1 MINIKA
7 FAIGFALL
15 APLAVLGPASAAKPI
30 EPTGTLSYSG
40 STTVGGTV
48 TLEATFKDVRKPD
61 RVRLA
66 LICQTANTSV
76 VYGEAFDLTSS
87 PDSRDFTI
95 GAGEYCRG
103 DLYTVGPGSYNVK
116 YLATVKFDLV

>member
-7 FAIGFALL
+7 FAIGFALV
-15 APLAVLGPASAAKPI
+15 APMVFIGPASAKPI

-40 STTVGGTV
+40 DTRIGGVV
-48 TLEATFKDVRKPD
+48 TLDATFKDVRKPD
-61 RVRLA
+61 KARLS

-76 VYGEAFDLTSS
+76 VYGEAFDLTTS
-87 PDSRDFTI
+87 PASRTFTI

-103 DLYTVGPGSYNVK
+103 DLYTVGPGSYNIK
-116 YLATVKFDLV
+116 YLATVKFDLTG